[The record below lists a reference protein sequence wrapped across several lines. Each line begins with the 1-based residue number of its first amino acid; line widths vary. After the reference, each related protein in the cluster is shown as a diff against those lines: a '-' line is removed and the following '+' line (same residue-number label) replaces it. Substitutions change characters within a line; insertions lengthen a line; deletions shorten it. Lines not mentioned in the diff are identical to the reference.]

1 MTTGESKPEDK
12 GRTDA
17 LSSWLPDDWRSP
29 AAWLEQA
36 HRAARLLRRDV
47 AHVTPWQL
55 RQAIEV
61 ASRLNPGPWGGDFR
75 EVKTEHWHGAEVKW
89 KEHDE
94 GTVVWVHGGAFAFGS
109 PRVYRAAAVH
119 LARQS
124 RCKVVL
130 PVYRLAPEHPF
141 PAAHDD
147 VLAML
152 RHCLSHGEK
161 LVLMGDS
168 AGANLVLSAVEQ
180 CQKEGLDLAPLA
192 GVAVLS
198 PWCDLR
204 QSSASVAQ
212 NAIAHSPFDQRD
224 ALEYIHNYLNGH
236 DPRDPRVS
244 PLMSS
249 FQNWPP
255 VYLEYA
261 EDEFLAPDVKVL
273 EDRFQKAGVVL
284 HVRTEPRAV
293 HGWQVLPEWLPE
305 ARRSSLAMGFWVR
318 RALSLP
324 PLPTLPSKD

>member
-1 MTTGESKPEDK
+1 M
-12 GRTDA
+12 
-17 LSSWLPDDWRSP
+17 
-29 AAWLEQA
+29 EQA

-94 GTVVWVHGGAFAFGS
+94 GTVVWVHGGAFAFCS

-130 PVYRLAPEHPF
+130 PAYRLAPEHPF

-168 AGANLVLSAVEQ
+168 AGANLVLSAV
-180 CQKEGLDLAPLA
+180 
-192 GVAVLS
+192 
-198 PWCDLR
+198 
-204 QSSASVAQ
+204 
-212 NAIAHSPFDQRD
+212 
-224 ALEYIHNYLNGH
+224 
-236 DPRDPRVS
+236 
-244 PLMSS
+244 
-249 FQNWPP
+249 
-255 VYLEYA
+255 
-261 EDEFLAPDVKVL
+261 
-273 EDRFQKAGVVL
+273 
-284 HVRTEPRAV
+284 
-293 HGWQVLPEWLPE
+293 
-305 ARRSSLAMGFWVR
+305 
-318 RALSLP
+318 
-324 PLPTLPSKD
+324 